1 MNGIAI
7 VNPGGEC
14 LAKKNVDIGPQIAA
28 APEAC
33 STNTGPKF
41 NYRKVSNTRR
51 TKSPNLNDSRPVVFA
66 QFIEAECQVDNED
79 AVGAALTGDIWV
91 IMNSIAH

>member
-1 MNGIAI
+1 MHDIAI
-7 VNPGGEC
+7 VNPGGEW
-14 LAKKNVDIGPQIAA
+14 LAKKNVDIGPQGAA

-41 NYRKVSNTRR
+41 NCRKVSNIRP
-51 TKSPNLNDSRPVVFA
+51 TKSSNLNDSRPVVFA

-79 AVGAALTGDIWV
+79 TVGAALTGDIWV